1 MKLYHVS
8 QEFYKEKTYQ
18 TFMRYIWN
26 EEQFIKIWET
36 ITLLLKTLI
45 SQFYLNQHLMLIITE
60 EYLNK
65 NQKIT

>member
-45 SQFYLNQHLMLIITE
+45 SQFYLNQHLMHIITE